1 MTEGFNLTVGF
12 PVRGSNTITPAAT
25 DTTVFTAPDSGQST
39 TNRTFY
45 LETLHLS
52 HTGTAAT
59 VVTIYDGASA
69 TGLQLF
75 RFEIDP
81 TTAGNETI
89 TITDLGGIP
98 FLTGLVVART
108 SDVTGGGTFMSVAG
122 KAA

>member
-1 MTEGFNLTVGF
+1 MTLGQLRNLGF

-25 DTTVFTAPDSGQST
+25 DTTILTAPDSGQST

-45 LETLHLS
+45 LDTLHLS

-59 VVTIYDGASA
+59 VVTIFDGASA

-98 FLTGLVVART
+98 FLTGLVVMRT
-108 SDVTGGGTFMSVAG
+108 SDVTGGGTFASVSG
-122 KAA
+122 TAA